1 MMVDPPERLPTL
13 HELGHLHLVGIGGVA
28 MSAIARYAFERGLT
42 VSGSET
48 RESAVVDGLAALGI
62 TCYRGH
68 RPANLDGADTVVVS
82 TATPDDNVEVVEAR
96 RRGLPLLHR
105 GTATAAL
112 AAGFRT
118 VAVAGAHGKTST
130 CAMLA
135 TALAAEGDD
144 PSFIVGGVMVT
155 TGTNAHAGTGPDF
168 IIEADES
175 DGAFLQLSPTVAM
188 VTNVDP
194 DHLELYGDD
203 PAAYH
208 AAFDTFADR
217 IVDGG
222 VLIAC
227 IDDPGS
233 RALAERAAAR
243 GIRVVRYGEDEQA
256 DIVFDR
262 LELRELSSRLRIR
275 RGTEVIGELELAVPG
290 RHFASNAVGA
300 VAVLLELGRPR
311 DLAVAGIA
319 GYGGTR
325 RRFEFKGAANY
336 RDGSVRV
343 FDDYGHHPTEMVATL
358 TAARRAAGAGRV
370 VVLFRPL
377 RHTRTLRMGE
387 QLGHALELADAVV
400 VLDPSGDA
408 VIDGV
413 DGTMVADHVGLPAG
427 AVVYESDFDAGPARV
442 AALVEPGDLVVTLGA
457 GDVAVAG
464 PALLGLLDP
473 TQAGR

>member
-1 MMVDPPERLPTL
+1 MMLPPPDRLPTL
-13 HELGHLHLVGIGGVA
+13 GELGHLHLVGIGGVA
-28 MSAIARYAFERGLT
+28 MSAIARYAFERGLP

-48 RESAVVDGLAALGI
+48 RASAVVAELAELGI
-62 TCYRGH
+62 TCFRGH
-68 RPANLDGADTVVVS
+68 QASNIDGADTVVVS
-82 TATPDDNVEVVEAR
+82 TATPADNIEVVEAG
-96 RRGLPLLHR
+96 RRGRPVLHR
-105 GTATAAL
+105 ASVTAAL

-135 TALAAEGDD
+135 TALTADGDD

-175 DGAFLQLSPTVAM
+175 DGAFLQLEPTVAM

-208 AAFDTFADR
+208 AAFDEFAGHIR
-217 IVDGG
+217 VGG

-227 IDDPGS
+227 VEDAGS
-233 RALAERAAAR
+233 RALAQRSAAR
-243 GIRVVRYGEDEQA
+243 GIRVVTYGEGLDA
-256 DIVFDR
+256 DITFDR
-262 LELRELSSRLRIR
+262 LELRALSSHLRLR
-275 RGTEVIGELELAVPG
+275 RGEQVLGELELAVPG

-300 VAVLLELGRPR
+300 VAVLLELGRPP
-311 DLAVAGIA
+311 AQACEGISRYA
-319 GYGGTR
+319 GTR
-325 RRFEFKGAANY
+325 RRFEFKGAVGY
-336 RDGSVRV
+336 RGGAVRV
-343 FDDYGHHPTEMVATL
+343 FDDYGHHPTEMIATL
-358 TAARRAAGAGRV
+358 TAARRAAGSGRV
-370 VVLFRPL
+370 LVLFRPL

-408 VIDGV
+408 PIPGV
-413 DGTMVADHVGLPAG
+413 DGTLVADHVGLPA
-427 AVVYESDFDAGPARV
+427 ARMAYEPEFANGPARL
-442 AALVEPGDLVVTLGA
+442 AMMVEPGDLVVTLGA
-457 GDVAVAG
+457 GDVAPAG
-464 PALLGLLDP
+464 PQLLALLK
-473 TQAGR
+473 AGGPA